1 MELLRSHLFICI
13 VALFVVEIRSKECR
27 LSRRNLAV
35 NNSLEAAL
43 QKCDSQT
50 VFLALRHNN
59 IQKLDFGLFS
69 RFHKLDILLLDNNKL
84 REVPSRINEFL
95 PSLRHLSVSGNR
107 IERVPVTFE
116 AGNLTILDLSRNN
129 ITYLPPNTFAKSTRL
144 KSLFLSQNKIHK
156 ISINAFAGLQD
167 LVKLYLDRNEID
179 SLYGGVLH
187 DLKSLQTF
195 NAAHNKLQRIRNGVL
210 TNLRYLNDIV
220 LNDNQISTLDGR
232 SFQRL
237 MIHSLNLQNNRLKS
251 LKNSVFL
258 HSLVYGKI
266 DIRGNPLACDCW
278 LFEQNT
284 AKLHSMGELQGE
296 CTTPP
301 PLNGRNIATLTRNQ
315 LSCKTTNSCREHEC
329 KNNAFCKHVN
339 ETLYEC
345 ECLPSFYGER
355 CEKISEQSSYTLII
369 ILSVCLG
376 LVFTIAI
383 IVFVIVRVRRNRN
396 VHNRCISK
404 ESCCCFLILGV
415 FFFLFALFV
424 GLRVACKF
432 HEYC

>member
-1 MELLRSHLFICI
+1 MEFRLLTVICTI
-13 VALFVVEIRSKECR
+13 ACLVIEIWSKECR
-27 LSRRNLAV
+27 LSRRGLSDD
-35 NNSLEAAL
+35 SLEAAL
-43 QKCDSQT
+43 KKCDSEIE
-50 VFLALRHNN
+50 FLALRHNQLQLVDLKMFKKFQN
-59 IQKLDFGLFS
+59 LQ
-69 RFHKLDILLLDNNKL
+69 ILLLDGNNLK
-84 REVPSRINEFL
+84 EIPSKIDDYL
-95 PSLRHLSVSGNR
+95 PSLRHLSLSGNH
-107 IERVPVTFE
+107 IQHVPASFE
-116 AGNLTILDLSRNN
+116 AKNITILDLSKNN
-129 ITYLPPNTFAKSTRL
+129 ITYLPPKSFSKVTRL

-156 ISINAFAGLQD
+156 ISIDAFAGLHV
-167 LVKLYLDRNEID
+167 LGKLYLDRNDID
-179 SLYGGVLH
+179 TLYDGVLN

-195 NAAHNKLQRIRNGVL
+195 SAAHNKLERIRNGVL
-210 TNLRYLNDIV
+210 TNLRYLNDII
-220 LNDNQISTLDGR
+220 LNDNQISTLDDR

-237 MIHSLNLQNNRLKS
+237 LIHQLNLQNNRLKS
-251 LKNSVFL
+251 LKDSLFLNSL
-258 HSLVYGKI
+258 IYGKV

-284 AKLHSMGELQGE
+284 IKLRSMGELQGA
-296 CTTPP
+296 CTTPREM
-301 PLNGRNIATLTRNQ
+301 NGRNIATLTRDQ

-329 KNNAFCKHVN
+329 QNKAFCKHIN

-355 CEKISEQSSYTLII
+355 CENVTQSSSYTLLI

-376 LVFTIAI
+376 LVFIITI
-383 IVFVIVRVRRNRN
+383 IVFVIVRFRRSRN

-404 ESCCCFLILGV
+404 ETCCCFLILGV